1 MIYCIV
7 GLALVALVGIGV
19 WRWLIGA
26 VEGGKS
32 ALIGR
37 KPRKG
42 QFWKEGSSWVWR
54 EPPE

>member
-1 MIYCIV
+1 MIYCIILPV
-7 GLALVALVGIGV
+7 LIIVVALLV

-26 VEGGKS
+26 FEGGKS

-37 KPRKG
+37 NPRKG